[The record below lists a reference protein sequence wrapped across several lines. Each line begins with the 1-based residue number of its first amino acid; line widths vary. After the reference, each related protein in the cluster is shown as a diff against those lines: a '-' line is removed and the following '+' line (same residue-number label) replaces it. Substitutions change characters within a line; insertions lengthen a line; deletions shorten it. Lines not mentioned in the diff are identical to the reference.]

1 MSDPHNAVSPD
12 AVLESEQVPAADPLA
27 AAESALPPS
36 RLSLSIR
43 ERTLDPASPDYI
55 PPELLFSTFARCQA
69 IRAEISRLQLELK
82 RLIGERHLRD
92 VVRECECLR
101 CGYCWTPY
109 NPFSPPASCARC
121 GSTAWMMPPTEKSRK
136 PSDRPSPS
144 WRKRKNAKRRPK
156 FRVMRPTQ
164 EGEPAWKRGSAA
176 QATTT
181 QPSPASL
188 RDRMAKLRAEMQAD
202 AAAAV
207 ASAVLP
213 PPPPLPSSRLPS
225 LSEHLARLAQQEPQ
239 PERVASHSAPAMPVE
254 DSPDEMT
261 AADYNPAEEAD
272 DAADALE
279 PDVQR

>member
-1 MSDPHNAVSPD
+1 MSDEPI
-12 AVLESEQVPAADPLA
+12 PATDADPFA
-27 AAESALPPS
+27 SAESALPPS

-156 FRVMRPTQ
+156 FRVMRPAQ
-164 EGEPAWKRGSAA
+164 DGEPAWRRGVAA
-176 QATTT
+176 QAA
-181 QPSPASL
+181 PPL
-188 RDRMAKLRAEMQAD
+188 RDRMAELRTEMQAD

-239 PERVASHSAPAMPVE
+239 PERVASHPAPEPPTE

-261 AADYNPAEEAD
+261 ATDYTTQEAD